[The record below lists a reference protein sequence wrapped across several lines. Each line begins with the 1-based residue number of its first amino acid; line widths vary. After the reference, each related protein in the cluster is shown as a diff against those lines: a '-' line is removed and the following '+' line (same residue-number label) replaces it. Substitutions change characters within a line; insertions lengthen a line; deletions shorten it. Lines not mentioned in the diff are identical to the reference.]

1 MATDSQGKMLIFT
14 APSGAGKTTIVRHLL
29 EKYDD
34 LAFSVSATTRAK
46 RPHEVD
52 GVDYY
57 FLTVPEFRERAKTG
71 EFVEWEEVYEEQ
83 YYGTLRSE
91 VSRLWSEGKHIV
103 FDIEVK
109 GATNIK
115 DMYTDQC
122 LATFV
127 KPPSLEILIERLKNR
142 KTESAESLKKR
153 IVRVKEEMSYEHSFD
168 RILINDLL
176 EVTLKEAEFLVET
189 YLYGKILDEEE

>member
-1 MATDSQGKMLIFT
+1 MLIFT

-29 EKYDD
+29 AKYPD

-57 FLTVPEFRERAKTG
+57 FLSVEDFREKAKASK
-71 EFVEWEEVYEEQ
+71 FVEWEEVYKDQ
-83 YYGTLRSE
+83 YYGTLRTE

-115 DMYTDQC
+115 AMYRDRC

-127 KPPSLEILIERLKNR
+127 KPPSLDVLIERLKNR
-142 KTESAESLKKR
+142 QTESPESLKKR

-168 RILINDLL
+168 RILLNDLL